1 MTAPAKPV
9 VRPLSPHLQIYR
21 LPLAALISI
30 THRITGVG
38 LALGTL
44 LLTYWVT
51 AAASGPAAYGRA
63 MGFIGSWFGMLL
75 LLGFSIALFFHLCNG
90 IRHLVWDTGRSF
102 DLKDTARGNV
112 CVIVG
117 TIVLTLGAWA
127 WALLWR

>member
-51 AAASGPAAYGRA
+51 AAACGPAAYGTA
-63 MGFIGSWFGMLL
+63 TDFISSWFGNLL
-75 LLGFSIALFFHLCNG
+75 LLGFSVALFFHLCNG
-90 IRHLVWDTGRSF
+90 VRHLVWDTGRSF
-102 DLKDTARGNV
+102 ELNDTARGNV
-112 CVIVG
+112 FVLLG
-117 TIVLTLGAWA
+117 TIVLTVGAWA
-127 WALLWR
+127 WALV